1 MAAAIDRCVRGAG
14 VSPGAA
20 VVTFWFDVQADGDRA
35 RMGKRVSLEATT
47 LASKDDDAFQGC
59 LSTAH
64 VGAGFVR
71 EGPPEPSEHVWPTIL
86 PVPVKNHELFR
97 WLLSKEDG

>member
-1 MAAAIDRCVRGAG
+1 M
-14 VSPGAA
+14 
-20 VVTFWFDVQADGDRA
+20 VTFWFDVQADGDRA
-35 RMGKRVSLEATT
+35 RMGKRVSVEATT

-59 LSTAH
+59 LSAAH

-71 EGPPEPSEHVWPTIL
+71 EGPPEPSEHVWPTTL